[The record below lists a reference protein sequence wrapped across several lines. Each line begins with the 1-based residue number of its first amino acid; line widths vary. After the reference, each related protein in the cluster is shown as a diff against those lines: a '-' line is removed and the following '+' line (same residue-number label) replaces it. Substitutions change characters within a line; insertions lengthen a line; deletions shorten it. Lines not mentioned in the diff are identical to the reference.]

1 MLASNF
7 DWNMIFGM
15 PNVFLVFGIGFG
27 SLIAIIGIVAGTW
40 EKVQRNRSLVDLKLL
55 LIERGLSAGRDRQDH
70 QRQAGRLI
78 SERQNI
84 INPITSAFGQRRHP
98 QPDMI
103 S

>member
-55 LIERGLSAGRDRQDH
+55 LIERGLSADEIDKIISAKPEGSSLRDK
-70 QRQAGRLI
+70 
-78 SERQNI
+78 
-84 INPITSAFGQRRHP
+84 T
-98 QPDMI
+98 
-103 S
+103 